1 MHIDRDI
8 IERQIDSDDCIEDSF
23 RLESKQG
30 LLLYNELAQKV
41 PQYLSLVHDIELI
54 SKHSADGFS
63 YKEDCICLVYNV
75 LPNNQI
81 IKHFSLDKSRLIDFY
96 VAKIALSLQR
106 VYYKFYYNYLES
118 QLFWINQVIQS
129 LSNSWVA
136 EEFGVSYTPDS
147 TLEDYYFYTTDIEAA
162 YTLFGFQ
169 EPKESKLWH
178 DVENAH
184 YAITV
189 DRNTKAVL
197 KLKRYVH
204 PALDPQLKDWK
215 KIYGITNA

>member
-1 MHIDRDI
+1 MHTSKDI
-8 IERQIDSDDCIEDSF
+8 IERQIDSDSCIEDSF

-41 PQYLSLVHDIELI
+41 PQYLNLVHDVELI
-54 SKHSADGFS
+54 SKHSADGLS
-63 YKEDCICLVYNV
+63 YKEDSICLVYNV
-75 LPNNQI
+75 LPNNKI
-81 IKHFSLDKSRLIDFY
+81 ISQFDLDKSRLIDFY
-96 VAKIALSLQR
+96 VAKITLSSQK
-106 VYYKFYYNYLES
+106 VFYKFYYNYLEL
-118 QLFWINQVIQS
+118 QLFWINQVIQP

-136 EEFGVSYTPDS
+136 EEFGISYIPDS
-147 TLEDYYFYTTDIEAA
+147 VLEDYYFYTTDIEAVYA
-162 YTLFGFQ
+162 LFDFQ
-169 EPKESKLWH
+169 EPKESKQWH

-189 DRNTKAVL
+189 DRNTKTVL

>member
-1 MHIDRDI
+1 MHINKSI
-8 IERQIDSDDCIEDSF
+8 IERQIDSDNCIEDSF
-23 RLESKQG
+23 RLESNQG
-30 LLLYNELAQKV
+30 LLLCNELAQKV
-41 PQYLSLVHDIELI
+41 PQYLNLVHDIELI
-54 SKHSADGFS
+54 SKHSADDLS
-63 YKEDCICLVYNV
+63 YKEDSICLVYNV

-81 IKHFSLDKSRLIDFY
+81 IEQFSLDKSRLIDFY
-96 VAKIALSLQR
+96 VAKIALSSQK
-106 VYYKFYYNYLES
+106 VFYKFYYNYLES
-118 QLFWINQVIQS
+118 QLFWINQAIQS
-129 LSNSWVA
+129 LSNSWAA
-136 EEFGVSYTPDS
+136 EEFGVSYMPNS
-147 TLEDYYFYTTDIEAA
+147 NLEDYYFYTTDIGAVYA
-162 YTLFGFQ
+162 LFGFQ
-169 EPKESKLWH
+169 EPQESKQWH